1 MTEARPV
8 DDPDG
13 GEAELVVRG
22 GLILI
27 PEDRG
32 GILEGDVVVRDGRI
46 AGVGGHFSG
55 VARRIVD
62 ARGGAVLPGLVN
74 SHMHE
79 CLERGVFEDLPFTR
93 WLEEFA
99 LPKDRAYEP
108 RHQRAA
114 ALLNQ
119 MEMIRGGT
127 TTFIDIFRHPDEAAT
142 IALTSGLRAVI
153 SPQVIESVPG
163 AGETLDANID
173 FVERWHGRSDRI
185 QAWFGPHALY
195 SCEAETFSVMSSH
208 AARLGVG
215 VHTHLAESRD
225 EVRIISER
233 TGLGPAAYLDRLL
246 GPGHQVLVA
255 HAVHLTDAEI
265 ALMAS
270 RGWAVAH
277 CPTSN
282 MKLGNGV
289 ARVPAMLAA
298 GVTVGLGTDSV
309 MTNNNLDMFEEM
321 RQAALVQKL
330 TLEDATALPCRD
342 VLAMATAGSAAALG
356 LGDEIGA
363 IEVGRRADLIV
374 VGLDAC
380 HMWPVLTGE
389 RHNVVEQLVY
399 SAGATDVRATIVDG
413 QVLMEDGVVAT
424 IDHDEVS
431 ELVGREA
438 RDLLTKA
445 GVLHGR

>member
-1 MTEARPV
+1 VSQIPPAD
-8 DDPDG
+8 DDPGAAD
-13 GEAELVVRG
+13 LVVRG
-22 GLILI
+22 GLVVV
-27 PEDRG
+27 PEDHG
-32 GILEGDVVVRDGRI
+32 GIIEGDVVVRDGSI
-46 AGVGGHFSG
+46 VSVGVPFSG
-55 VARRIVD
+55 VARRVVD
-62 ARGGAVLPGLVN
+62 ASHGVVLPGLVN
-74 SHMHE
+74 AHMHE
-79 CLERGVFEDLPFTR
+79 CLERGIFEDLPFIR

-119 MEMIRGGT
+119 LEMIRGGT
-127 TTFIDIFRHPDEAAT
+127 TTFIDIFRHPDEAASV
-142 IALTSGLRAVI
+142 ALTSGLRAII

-163 AGETLDANID
+163 AGETLDTNIE

-195 SCEAETFSVMSSH
+195 SCGADTFSVMSSH

-215 VHTHLAESRD
+215 LHTHLAESRD
-225 EVRIISER
+225 EVRTISEG
-233 TGLGPAAYLDRLL
+233 TGLRPAAYLDRLI
-246 GPGHQVLVA
+246 GPGHPVLLA

-265 ALMAS
+265 ELVAA

-289 ARVPAMLAA
+289 ARIPALLAA
-298 GVTVGLGTDSV
+298 GVTVGLGTDSI
-309 MTNNNLDMFEEM
+309 MTNNNLDLFEEM

-330 TLEDATALPCRD
+330 TLEDATAMPCRE
-342 VLAMATAGSAAALG
+342 VFAMATAGSAAALAQ
-356 LGDEIGA
+356 GDQIGT
-363 IEVGRRADLIV
+363 IEVGRRADVIV

-380 HMWPVLTGE
+380 HLWPLLTGE
-389 RHNVVEQLVY
+389 HNNVLAQLVY
-399 SAGATDVRATIVDG
+399 SSNASDVRTTIVDG
-413 QVLMEDGVVAT
+413 EVLMEDGVVAT
-424 IDHDEVS
+424 IDRDEVS

-445 GVLHGR
+445 GVLHA